1 MTFQLH
7 RLLSI
12 SPSRKLSSSSRISII
27 QRMLQRRNRGRIRNA
42 IRALFSDIRVGSNG
56 GLAVNR
62 QSSKDRNFAA
72 NSLSY
77 RYLVGESYRRQLAYE
92 GLEQRQLLAVVTWD
106 GGGTDNNWTTAA
118 NWVGDVAPQA
128 NDDIVFP
135 VNASRKTNT
144 NNFAAGTDF
153 GTIKIEGVDYAIS
166 GNQID
171 LVKNIEVLQS
181 NNSLS
186 IPLKLL
192 GSAPEIKLSP
202 FTLSGS
208 NTFTASGAIDLNGKR
223 LKITKDASTTIMLS
237 GTISGSSGLDFF
249 GDGTAV
255 LSGNNTYTNTTIVN
269 AGTLALRHAQALGPA
284 SGSVGDST
292 TINGGATLRLENNIT
307 VREQLSTGTGHVYFE
322 SVGNNTLL
330 EEVRPSGTLHL
341 RPSSSSSLRI
351 DGKVDTFG
359 SGEAIYIENGGK
371 VILTHSQNKTNDLR
385 VIDSSELQ
393 LLGELQVNGSTEIWG
408 TLSGNGTLKS
418 TSNHYQTKLFNA
430 ILNPGIDST
439 AGKITVANLA
449 LSSASTTAI
458 YINGTS
464 AGSNHDQVSVSGS
477 VTIAGTLVVTRGTT
491 NLNTNSTVTI
501 FANDGNDAI
510 SGTFFSYPEGSIVT
524 VDNEFFRISYVGG
537 DGNDVTLTKIAV
549 ATWDGK
555 PDGSGNSP
563 NANWATAANW
573 VGDTVPAA
581 GAVLVF
587 PDTASQ
593 KTSVNNLANNTTF
606 SHVIITGEG
615 FTLSGNPIQ
624 LSGGLESH
632 NQGNF
637 FNLDVKQTKATSILN
652 RADLVFQG
660 NGSAL
665 FTVGGKYDLNGFDLN
680 IFNNANSS
688 DVRIDGVISDSG
700 NNAGNVT
707 STGQGKTTFT
717 AANTYRGVTKVPVGI
732 LSITHS
738 QALGTGDGTAATGTE
753 LGDWA
758 TLDLKNN
765 IQVVNEFLAT
775 SIADLNGSMAIQSE
789 GNNRWSGKL
798 KPSSSF
804 HIYSASDGILQFD
817 QDNELNPGS
826 MLFVNGGGKTILGGS
841 TYLFNSV
848 SVSGSGTVLEVNG
861 TINSAININDGASL
875 TGSGTLGEVTV
886 LNGASISPGSS
897 FGTLTVSKLNL
908 NPNSTLNID
917 IGGINQGNN
926 YDWLQVTGVAAL
938 NGKLVVTTQGATIQ
952 REDLYQFLTYA
963 SATGDFSEKQIPT
976 VNGQAIGLLS
986 KTSTAYELSGRFL
999 IVTNVNDSGEGSLRD
1014 AITRANSFQG
1024 QDDVFFALPSG
1035 SNQVIHLTTSLPE
1048 ISDSIRMDA
1057 RVELAGK
1064 LLPGIALNGN
1074 AINGN
1079 SVGLLLSG
1087 SNSLIAGF
1095 AIGGFYHALQLTGD
1109 NNDVFG
1115 NFIGLDLTENPLANT
1130 HGIVISGKNNR
1141 VGSGTDGEGNVISG
1155 NDKTGD
1161 SAGVLITGTN
1171 ATGNRVQGNRIGTN
1185 KAGSAAIRN
1194 SQGVAVKNGATQ
1206 NIVGTDGDGTTDAAE
1221 GNLISGNG
1229 WGVNIEHGTTQ
1240 NNRIAGN
1247 WIGLHSN
1254 GTSAIANTLGG
1265 IVVSGSNNLIGTN
1278 GDGVSDT
1285 LERNI
1290 ISGNSNVGVRLSFG
1304 DGTRIAGNYIGTTPQ
1319 GDASL
1324 GNPTGV
1330 LIVGAS
1336 NSVVGTNGDA
1346 TGDAVEGNLI
1356 SGNSL
1361 RGIHIGQVSGT
1372 EGTVIAGNLIGT
1384 NAAGTA
1390 ALANQG
1396 GGILLD
1402 AFAKQT
1408 RVGSNSNGVSDDLE
1422 RNIISGNSATGL
1434 VIEADNFIVAGNYV
1448 GTNVTGNAAIGNQ
1461 GNGITIS
1468 NAKNGIIGTDGSN
1481 DGFNA
1486 SERNVISGNSGS
1498 GIEISGSNSS
1508 GTSVSGN
1515 FIGLDAAGGQDLGN
1529 AKFGVAIIDA
1539 PAVTIGGNSILLTNT
1554 ISGNDKGGVAV
1565 VGQASSNVTIQGNNI
1580 GTNAGGTAAVAN
1592 QQFGLFIGD
1601 GDLIAITNTTAA
1613 QNVIVG
1619 GTSELARNV
1628 IAGNSGPGVWVAG
1641 TGADGNIIIGN
1652 HIGLQRTGTAAIG
1665 NTAQGILVASGAKQT
1680 RIGTDGD
1687 GTNDSAEGNLISGN
1701 LEQGIYVNNNTTT
1714 DTVIAGNRI
1723 GTDISGTLDLGNTS
1737 QGILVVLAK
1746 NTRIGTDG
1754 SNDSFNASEG
1764 NLISGNNSQ
1773 GIYFDYAAD
1782 SIIAGNIIGLQING
1796 DTTLANSHTG
1806 IAIDRSTSIRV
1817 GTNGDNVA
1825 DSLERN
1831 IVSGNGFHGIHVWG
1845 SSTNVVVA
1853 GNLVGTNSSG
1863 TAIRSNAQVG
1873 VAAGGTNM
1881 RIGALLDGVDEA
1893 NERNIISGNHT
1904 GIFSGG
1910 TNTLISGNYVG
1921 TDITGKIDLG
1931 NSFWGIRFEGA
1942 SSNLVKGNVISGNNR
1957 HGIET
1962 AISTN
1967 NKFQGNIIGLNVTG
1981 DAPLGNSER
1990 GIHISGDTGTIIGTD
2005 GDGIDDATEGNIISA
2020 NGWYGIVVT
2029 ASSSNTRIAGNKIGT
2044 NAEGTLAMGNAS
2056 QGIFISASTGTI
2068 IGTNGDGQSDNLE
2081 GNLISGNQVQG
2092 IEADSANVKSLTIA
2106 GNLIGT
2112 TANGLGRLPNIGNG
2126 IKFTNVANAV
2136 IGGPLPAQRNIISG
2150 NNAAGL
2156 LLYGS
2161 ESNTISNNVFGLDK
2175 NANEVIK
2182 NNTYGIQVEVY
2193 ASNNIINNN
2202 VVSGNNQ
2209 GILIKSSGYNTMTG
2223 NIVGLAGDG
2232 FTARPNTVY
2241 GIGLVGGSCDFNR
2254 IGTNGDG
2261 SNDAAERNVIAGNG
2275 QYNLYLDFA
2284 FDTTIAG
2291 NYIGLSSDG
2300 KNTYANSATIAGVY
2314 LNNTTNTRIGTD
2326 GSNDQ
2331 FNEAERNYIAG
2342 SAGAGISITGSD
2354 PNNPYRNNDTVIAG
2368 NIIGLSV
2375 DGAVASNLGRGIS
2388 VTGNSINTRIGS
2400 DFNGSY
2406 DSLERNTISGNQDDG
2421 IYLSGSGVKDTKI
2434 RGNFIG
2440 TSIDGTAARG
2450 NKSRGIYVEQAPAV
2464 FISGNVVSGNE
2475 SYGITVSNANGTQI
2489 VGNMIGTTGD
2499 GNAPVPNTR
2508 DGIYILNGADQTT
2521 IGGTTQAARN
2531 IIAYGASSGIVFSG
2545 AGSQGSTVLGN
2556 YIGTNASGSADAGNT
2571 KLGILVEN
2579 SPSITVGGTAAG
2591 SYNVISGNNAGGV
2604 AFVGGLTTSGK
2615 VEGNYIGT
2623 DATVSNAIGNS
2634 SFGIFV
2640 GDSSLLGLPDTGSAK
2655 NVTIGGS
2662 AVASRNI
2669 ISGNAGPGVWLAGAT
2684 STGNIVSGNYI
2695 GTNLA
2700 GNAAIPN
2707 DLGILISNR
2716 ANSNII
2722 GGTTSGTRNLIS
2734 GNSGIGVRV
2743 IDSESINNTIR
2754 GNWIGINAAGNQALS
2769 NGSYGIAVGLGA
2781 SATSILE
2788 NTVSGNLLGG
2798 IFLGSST
2805 SANTLK
2811 GNLIGTD
2818 PAVTKA
2824 LGNGSVEIAAFGISI
2839 SGSTGN
2845 TIGGEAAADRNII
2858 AGNYGNGLEI
2868 TGNSSNNIVIGN
2880 SFGTNTSGT
2889 ATLPNTAN
2897 GIFMEGNNV
2906 NNNQIGGNNAAQ
2918 GNLLFFNLLAG
2929 IRLVGTTSG
2938 TAAGNSFNFNVFNGN
2953 GSLAIDTG
2961 ETGPTK
2967 NDSQDVDGVPN
2978 APVIATAYI
2987 TAAGKLIIEGYSRP
3001 GKTIQFYTTSQ
3012 FSNGRGQGNK
3022 RLYSLVEGS
3031 ANDLNSGTSSYDYPD
3046 VGSDAVANLFRFEV
3060 TLGAT
3065 PAVSVGDLITAV
3077 AVGSTSEFGNIVVV
3091 SEEGSNQAPVVSLA
3105 EQSVTVKTG
3114 QAMTL
3119 AGSFID
3125 LDSTNW
3131 SATVNYGDGSQT
3143 ENLELSP
3150 QRTFTLNHVFR
3161 RATATNTPRQ
3171 VLVTV
3176 TDDSGMQ
3183 GTAIV
3188 NVTVLNEAP
3197 VITTSTLVFEK
3208 TVNEGGVMT
3217 LSGAFTD
3224 TGTEE
3229 THTVVIQWGDGTT
3242 SSLPIAAGVS
3252 TFQTTHVY
3260 ADDNPTRTS
3269 KDTYNFEVTVSDEGG
3284 LSHSVSDLTITE
3296 VSNVRPYDFSID
3308 TSALSNNGNGVPTV
3322 AEGTLFTLTGVFKD
3336 PGLQD
3341 SHEVIVNWG
3350 DGTPLEKISLPSVS
3364 NQTLTRTFNLS
3375 HIYANNPLAPL
3386 TNYEVS
3392 FELVDDDEPTTPRL
3406 LTQLIAVTNVVPTL
3420 NTLSLANA
3428 SIDENGIASLS
3439 INFSDPGIND
3449 THQVIIDWG
3458 DGSEPESI
3466 TTLAGTR
3473 SLTGITHLYRD
3484 NNTGGAPYNIVVK
3497 IADNDMPA
3505 NTFASSSI
3513 SLNVANKA
3521 PTFNEAVQL
3530 YVKDAAGQWTAVSAG
3545 TAINEGDQVRI
3556 TGSFSDVSELD
3567 THTVMVRWAAGE
3579 ITEANVN
3586 AKLRTFE
3593 AIYTYRDDY
3602 APGTAFDVETITIT
3616 LTDDDGGSAS
3626 TTSSVRVNNVAPS
3639 GLFVPKS
3646 NSTTSLIQL
3655 TASIVDPGEEV
3666 FTYSWK
3672 AAKVLSPTLD
3682 QIIEQGTAK
3691 DFSVTTSLYTGYTIK
3706 VTMYVADDD
3715 LGTYTYVST
3724 LLAGTD
3730 SDDNLSIN
3738 SSNFAAGTSNLTI
3751 VSFAGSDTLNATSLD
3766 SSKNVVLDGGDGVDY
3781 LFGGSGNDTFILRS
3795 GNDQANYSAL
3805 SNTGVGDEG
3814 GGFLV
3819 IPNEGGNDSYILV
3832 PNSTL
3837 TIVDRSGENSLDF
3850 NRATFGIEYDLSRL
3864 SSTQFDTQEV
3874 ASGGHFIKAM
3884 GEFDGLIG
3892 SSFGDRLTGAA
3903 GALVD
3908 GGGGSDTLIA
3918 VSGSSATEPSQF
3930 FGGADAD
3937 TFVIT
3942 GSQLNYI
3949 DFSGDSGADIF
3960 TISAGTLG
3968 GIDFSGGADADIFN
3982 ITGGTLSGID
3992 FGGGADADIFNL
4004 TGNITFNTVDF
4015 SGDSGMDIFNIGGTV
4030 TGTIDFGGGADA
4042 DTFNLLNTGNVGS
4055 IDFSGDSG
4063 ADVFVIAGTVTGGID
4078 FSGGADNDI
4087 FQLTGTVS
4095 GSIDLQGDSGA
4106 DDFTISGTVLGG
4118 VDFGGGAD
4126 ADYLLIDGSI
4136 QGTLPPVGGVTGPSL
4151 RFQGDIGA
4159 DELEIRG
4166 TLSGG
4171 IDFGG
4176 GADADIFTI
4185 SGQVTG
4191 TIDFSGGADADIFTL
4206 NSSGQTGG
4214 IDFSG
4219 DSGADELI
4227 IRGTVTGGIDFGGGA
4242 DGDTLLITGSITGT
4256 LPGTGGT
4263 AGPAISFTGDS
4274 GADVLEIRSTISGGI
4289 DFGGGA
4295 DADTLLIV
4303 GTVNNGIDFAGD
4315 SGADIFELRGT
4326 ANGAIDFSGGADADI
4341 FVLNGTSIASSID
4354 FSGGADADI
4363 FLINTNATSGGIDF
4377 SGDSGSDIFEIR
4389 GTVSGSIDF
4398 GGGADADLFTIT
4410 STGTTGGINFE
4421 GDSGADEFNMRG
4433 TVTGSIDFGGGADA
4447 DLFTITGSASGGI
4460 NFEGDSGDDRLLNQ
4474 GNTLNITFLGGEGK
4488 DIFRNDTSNLTNLTF
4503 YGFESPSRLSM
4514 GDAANDGNDLFA
4526 NYGSG
4531 IGQINYIGNNG
4542 ADVLYSVGNNIGSIN
4557 FTGDSGADVFII
4569 EGTTIG
4575 TIDFSGGADA
4585 DSFSISGSQIGSIDF
4600 AGDSST
4606 TDNGDDIFVN
4616 TASGQTDSSGKPIG
4630 TLFFSGL
4637 GGNDI
4642 LRNDGEDWSEII
4654 FVAGNGSNGL
4664 QNNADD
4670 IALIAYEGGD
4680 DTDTFENN
4688 GHNVSNLVFLGN
4700 SGNDVFINDGNNAS
4714 HMIYFGGQGDDQFL
4728 NTGTNADGVQFVDES
4743 GSNRLVNTGSNAKN
4757 FYFQGGN
4764 SADTLLNKGADA
4776 DTFLLYGNAGVD
4788 RFLNDTTATEA
4799 NNIQLLDNGAIA
4811 SILWPFISSPPFTLP
4826 SIPTPVSDDTGDIFI
4841 NKGASSSNIRFEGGV
4856 GNDFLQNQAAGVTAV
4871 TYLGGAGNDN
4881 GLNTSEGSSLTN
4893 FTFQGGAGND
4903 AFQNDGTTANN
4914 LIFHGEADNDSFYQN
4929 GTYAGT
4935 IEFFAGDGTNVF
4947 VNWGSNAT
4955 TLRMTGG
4962 VGADRF
4968 QNNADNITTIDF
4980 TTGGGINALQNNG
4993 DNIST
4998 ISMTGGSD
5006 ADTLINIGNYVTFI
5020 DFTGQA
5026 GPDSLI
5032 NSGNVL
5038 GGTAVAGT
5046 ANTGINFTGGAGQD
5060 ALRTQGVGLT
5070 TLNFIGG
5077 GDGDSLIYNTVS
5089 GGTINYDAGTEND
5102 GFIFR
5107 GNATSIDVNLGA
5119 GNDRVA
5125 YLGEVTT
5132 GDGTSPNVLITGG
5145 DGDDNYEFSR
5155 YPKGYLQLTELYGGA
5170 TDNSRDS
5177 LSFSFYLNGGIT
5189 LDLSS
5194 TTKQQLGADSQFWIQ
5209 FPSNSVM
5216 GIENVTGTGFDDT
5229 LLGNDRPNTLSG
5241 AAYATN
5247 KPTNPVAQNRATQW
5261 VYLDFT
5267 SQTNLTADENEYV
5280 YTAEDK
5286 LAVIQGLRKAYYGTK
5301 SDGTIREFSDPDRW
5315 FNVRFAS
5322 SLSDIPSD
5330 VTEYVTIRFNET
5342 PPNGYAGGLASEI
5355 DYGNLNMSGVA
5366 VVQIHGLLGGT
5377 ALPPVL
5383 SVDGSGISG
5392 DFLNPSGDGA
5402 LTFLDKNPENTVANF
5417 IALSVK
5423 VSAHELGHLLGLR
5436 HYDAF
5441 GPIGS
5446 GVHSPPGSASFNPDY
5461 SGVSEAY
5468 ETFQHLISS
5477 PASVGSDRNN
5487 DIGNLFFGER
5497 EAIKLAFVMSDTN
5510 VTRTAESPFTKS
5522 TLQTAQPLAWSTIT
5536 VPNTLSLGVNANQN
5550 LYAETL
5556 SLTGKIEL
5564 ASDGK
5569 SEKDFYSFA
5578 GKAGDMLSFEVGS
5591 RALRRYT
5598 NPGDLSNLSPSSST
5612 HNTDSYIDSTIRI
5625 YDSLG
5630 NLIPYYTTTA
5640 YNDDEFEST
5649 DSILLDLVLPS
5660 DDTYRIEVGTFTDTD
5675 IGNYELFAYRFKR
5688 ENKTDGTNTLLG
5700 RGGADSLN
5708 GSPTD
5713 NYNIYFPT
5721 GALPSNAQSTETTT
5735 YTANIPFVDA
5745 GGYSWQALVE
5755 YGDGSSET
5763 ITGITPS
5770 TGISLSHA
5778 YGQNGAYTLKITL
5791 SNDDNRSVVG
5801 QFTVTVAN
5809 VAPTASID
5817 VTGKLEGSATIVTM
5831 TGSDTAADIAAG
5843 LRYKISTSQSS
5854 RDAATYSSS
5863 SSSNSASIVFADNGT
5878 YTVYMRVIDA
5888 DGGYT
5893 DYDRQV
5899 TVDNVAPTVVIKSVS
5914 TPRNVG
5920 KPITITAEGTDPAN
5934 QNDVLTYYFE
5944 VTRSGSI
5951 VSSGSGSAATHAFT
5965 PGAAGSYLVSVY
5977 ATDEDGG
5984 TSTTASSSFDVTLE
5998 EILLDVT
6005 PPQDGYS
6012 GVAGQLRNFEFSA
6025 SSLNS
6030 TSYSFVVDWKDGSA
6044 FESFQ
6049 TTAANQKITIGHRFL
6064 NRGAFRPTVTVTDS
6078 QQRTKSLTMN
6088 ELTILAYE
6096 TQGSVLAI
6104 GASDGGSEN
6113 DAIIVEAQTTAN
6125 KFMVIVNNNFLSN
6138 LPLDAT
6144 GTVLIYGGAGTDSLS
6159 MRGTF
6164 GADQFRVTATDIV
6177 LNTQWPIRGDSIE
6190 SRELLAQ
6197 GGNDQITVAEFT
6209 TITLNGGTGTDTLI
6223 GPDLNVNWDVRE
6235 SGGGILLGIGNFT
6248 GFENLTGG
6256 NAMDRFIIRSTG
6268 QVPGTL
6274 DGGAG
6279 ENVLDYSLISTG
6291 ASLNLSAANPTGT
6304 NVSRLADSF
6313 TIAVG
6318 GSGADNLIGS
6328 ATRSMILIGNAGA
6341 DRLTGGAGA
6350 DILIGG
6356 TGADPSI
6363 NGGAGQDIVVGG
6375 RISFDSDYNGLLSVR
6390 NEWIRTDAAYTTKV
6404 DRLLGLTGGG
6414 LNGSYVLQTSPQNTL
6429 PDDSAVDTVF
6439 GGTDLDWFIAAV
6451 ADVTSDFVSGV
6462 ERKTLPKRSTW

>member
-1 MTFQLH
+1 
-7 RLLSI
+7 
-12 SPSRKLSSSSRISII
+12 
-27 QRMLQRRNRGRIRNA
+27 
-42 IRALFSDIRVGSNG
+42 
-56 GLAVNR
+56 
-62 QSSKDRNFAA
+62 
-72 NSLSY
+72 
-77 RYLVGESYRRQLAYE
+77 
-92 GLEQRQLLAVVTWD
+92 
-106 GGGTDNNWTTAA
+106 
-118 NWVGDVAPQA
+118 
-128 NDDIVFP
+128 
-135 VNASRKTNT
+135 
-144 NNFAAGTDF
+144 
-153 GTIKIEGVDYAIS
+153 
-166 GNQID
+166 
-171 LVKNIEVLQS
+171 
-181 NNSLS
+181 
-186 IPLKLL
+186 
-192 GSAPEIKLSP
+192 
-202 FTLSGS
+202 
-208 NTFTASGAIDLNGKR
+208 
-223 LKITKDASTTIMLS
+223 
-237 GTISGSSGLDFF
+237 
-249 GDGTAV
+249 
-255 LSGNNTYTNTTIVN
+255 
-269 AGTLALRHAQALGPA
+269 
-284 SGSVGDST
+284 
-292 TINGGATLRLENNIT
+292 
-307 VREQLSTGTGHVYFE
+307 
-322 SVGNNTLL
+322 
-330 EEVRPSGTLHL
+330 
-341 RPSSSSSLRI
+341 
-351 DGKVDTFG
+351 
-359 SGEAIYIENGGK
+359 
-371 VILTHSQNKTNDLR
+371 
-385 VIDSSELQ
+385 
-393 LLGELQVNGSTEIWG
+393 
-408 TLSGNGTLKS
+408 
-418 TSNHYQTKLFNA
+418 
-430 ILNPGIDST
+430 
-439 AGKITVANLA
+439 
-449 LSSASTTAI
+449 
-458 YINGTS
+458 
-464 AGSNHDQVSVSGS
+464 
-477 VTIAGTLVVTRGTT
+477 
-491 NLNTNSTVTI
+491 
-501 FANDGNDAI
+501 
-510 SGTFFSYPEGSIVT
+510 
-524 VDNEFFRISYVGG
+524 
-537 DGNDVTLTKIAV
+537 VTLTKIAV

-637 FNLDVKQTKATSILN
+637 FNLDVRQTQATSILN

-1155 NDKTGD
+1155 NDKIGD

-1185 KAGSAAIRN
+1185 KAGSAAVKN
-1194 SQGVAVKNGATQ
+1194 SQGVAIKDNATQ
-1206 NIVGTDGDGTTDAAE
+1206 NIVGTDGDGTADSTE
-1221 GNLISGNG
+1221 RNLISGNG
-1229 WGVNIEHGTTQ
+1229 WGVNIEHGGTQ

-1247 WIGLHSN
+1247 WIGLDN
-1254 GTSAIANTLGG
+1254 DGTGAIPNTLGG
-1265 IVVSGSNNLIGTN
+1265 VVVSGSNNLIGTN
-1278 GDGVSDT
+1278 GDGNSDQLERNVISGNAEAGIRISFGTGTRIAGNYIGITAAGTAKLGNNTGIAVTGATGAIIGTNSDTLGDSAEGNVISGNSLRGILITGSGSDGAIIAGNFIGTDPSGTVGLGNSGNGIAIIGANQVRIGTDGSDDAFNALERNVVSNNGQAGIEITGGTNISIAGNIIGLKSDGTTPLGNALEGILIGGGSGVVIGTDGNNVRDTDERNIVSGNSYAGISIYGPSSNIVVAGNYIGTDSQGTVARGNGTKGVEISGTSTNIRIGSLNDGVNEANERNVISGNNRAGISTLVNGTVISGNYLGTDVSGTADLGNKENGIFVLGAVNTTIRGNIISGNDLTGIDVASSNSTIIQGNTIGLNAAGTAKIANTGRGIDVRGGTGNVIGTDGNGTNDSNEGNVISGNSESGIRVYDNANTTRIAGNRIGTDSAGSTAIANSADGIRIETSQSTLVGTNGDGTSDT

-1290 ISGNSNVGVRLSFG
+1290 ISGNTGNGITGDSAGVKSLV
-1304 DGTRIAGNYIGTTPQ
+1304 IAGNYIGT
-1319 GDASL
+1319 SL
-1324 GNPTGV
+1324 
-1330 LIVGAS
+1330 
-1336 NSVVGTNGDA
+1336 NGLA
-1346 TGDAVEGNLI
+1346 
-1356 SGNSL
+1356 
-1361 RGIHIGQVSGT
+1361 R
-1372 EGTVIAGNLIGT
+1372 
-1384 NAAGTA
+1384 TA
-1390 ALANQG
+1390 N
-1396 GGILLD
+1396 
-1402 AFAKQT
+1402 
-1408 RVGSNSNGVSDDLE
+1408 E
-1422 RNIISGNSATGL
+1422 
-1434 VIEADNFIVAGNYV
+1434 
-1448 GTNVTGNAAIGNQ
+1448 
-1461 GNGITIS
+1461 
-1468 NAKNGIIGTDGSN
+1468 
-1481 DGFNA
+1481 
-1486 SERNVISGNSGS
+1486 GS
-1498 GIEISGSNSS
+1498 GIALA
-1508 GTSVSGN
+1508 SVS
-1515 FIGLDAAGGQDLGN
+1515 N
-1529 AKFGVAIIDA
+1529 AV
-1539 PAVTIGGNSILLTNT
+1539 IGGTL
-1554 ISGNDKGGVAV
+1554 AV
-1565 VGQASSNVTIQGNNI
+1565 Q
-1580 GTNAGGTAAVAN
+1580 
-1592 QQFGLFIGD
+1592 
-1601 GDLIAITNTTAA
+1601 
-1613 QNVIVG
+1613 
-1619 GTSELARNV
+1619 
-1628 IAGNSGPGVWVAG
+1628 
-1641 TGADGNIIIGN
+1641 
-1652 HIGLQRTGTAAIG
+1652 
-1665 NTAQGILVASGAKQT
+1665 
-1680 RIGTDGD
+1680 
-1687 GTNDSAEGNLISGN
+1687 
-1701 LEQGIYVNNNTTT
+1701 
-1714 DTVIAGNRI
+1714 
-1723 GTDISGTLDLGNTS
+1723 
-1737 QGILVVLAK
+1737 
-1746 NTRIGTDG
+1746 
-1754 SNDSFNASEG
+1754 G
-1764 NLISGNNSQ
+1764 NLISGNNGDS
-1773 GIYFDYAAD
+1773 GIHLNSSPQSVIKNNIIGLNATGNNAIGHPNYGIRNHFSDNTEISNNNISGNGIGMLLRSSTDVTIAGNFIGLSPDGFNSIPNTYSGISAQYCHRLVIGTRGLDASTSNGNYIAGNGYHQIRLDLCTQNVIAGNSIGVGVNGQAVIGGITEGSIKPHGILAVSSTDLRIGTDGSADGFNATESNVIGGNAKSGIHLAGTVAAPD
-1782 SIIAGNIIGLQING
+1782 LRTIIAGNYIGVTTTGEKRANNIGIWLSENNKSTLIGTNDDGNYDALESNVVSGNTGNGIELSTASDIVIAGNIIGLKPDGQTVQGNG
-1796 DTTLANSHTG
+1796 QDG
-1806 IAIDRSTSIRV
+1806 ISIGSSTSIRV
-1817 GTNGDNVA
+1817 GTDGDNVS
-1825 DSLERN
+1825 DSIEKN
-1831 IVSGNGFHGIHVWG
+1831 VVSGNAQAGINIWG
-1845 SSTNVVVA
+1845 SSSNVVVA
-1853 GNLVGTNSSG
+1853 GNMVGTNSNGSVV
-1863 TAIRSNAQVG
+1863 RSNSQTGIAVT
-1873 VAAGGTNM
+1873 GTSQNI
-1881 RIGALLDGVDEA
+1881 RIGALADGVNEA
-1893 NERNIISGNHT
+1893 NERNIVSGNHT
-1904 GIFSGG
+1904 GIFSGAKDV
-1910 TNTLISGNYVG
+1910 TISGNYVG
-1921 TDITGKIDLG
+1921 TDATGQIDLG

-1942 SSNLVKGNVISGNNR
+1942 NNNLVRNNVISGNNR

-1962 AISTN
+1962 SISTST
-1967 NKFQGNIIGLNVTG
+1967 KIQGNIIGLTATG
-1981 DAPLGNSER
+1981 NAALGNSER
-1990 GIHISGDTGTIIGTD
+1990 GIDVRGDNGTIIGTD
-2005 GDGIDDATEGNIISA
+2005 GDGTDDATEGNIISA

-2056 QGIFISASTGTI
+2056 QGIFISESTGTI

-2161 ESNTISNNVFGLDK
+2161 ELNTISNNVFGLDK

-2314 LNNTTNTRIGTD
+2314 LNNTTNTRIGTNS
-2326 GSNDQ
+2326 SNDQ

-2368 NIIGLSV
+2368 NIIGLSI

-2545 AGSQGSTVLGN
+2545 TGSQGSTVLGN

-2571 KLGILVEN
+2571 KFGILVEN

-2824 LGNGSVEIAAFGISI
+2824 IGNGSVEIAAFGISI
-2839 SGSTGN
+2839 SGSNGN

-3031 ANDLNSGTSSYDYPD
+3031 ANDLNPGTSSYDYPD
-3046 VGSDAVANLFRFEV
+3046 VGSDAVANLFSFEV
-3060 TLGAT
+3060 NLGAT

-3336 PGLQD
+3336 PGLKD

-3567 THTVMVRWAAGE
+3567 THTVMIQWAAGE

-3850 NRATFGIEYDLSRL
+3850 NRASFGIEYDLSRL
-3864 SSTQFDTQEV
+3864 NSLQFDTQEV

-3892 SSFGDRLTGAA
+3892 SNFGDRLTGAA
-3903 GALVD
+3903 GASVF
-3908 GGGGSDTLIA
+3908 GGGGADTLIA
-3918 VSGSSATEPSQF
+3918 VSGSSAIEPSQF

-4166 TLSGG
+4166 TISGG

-4206 NSSGQTGG
+4206 NSGGQTGG

-4256 LPGTGGT
+4256 LPGSGGT

-4341 FVLNGTSIASSID
+4341 FVLNGTARASAID

-4447 DLFTITGSASGGI
+4447 DLFTITGTASGGI

-4856 GNDFLQNQAAGVTAV
+4856 GNDFFQNQAAGVTAV

-5899 TVDNVAPTVVIKSVS
+5899 TVDNVAPTVVVKSVS

-5998 EILLDVT
+5998 EILLEVT
-6005 PPQDGYS
+6005 PPQDGYY

-6044 FESFQ
+6044 LESFQ

-6164 GADQFRVTATDIV
+6164 GADQFRVTTTDIV

-6279 ENVLDYSLISTG
+6279 ENVLDYSIATSAIVVDFSSSPRK
-6291 ASLNLSAANPTGT
+6291 ASL
-6304 NVSRLADSF
+6304 VSNITDSF
-6313 TIAVG
+6313 SLLIGGSTNDSLIGSPTRPMLIVG
-6318 GSGADNLIGS
+6318 GSGNDTITGGS
-6328 ATRSMILIGNAGA
+6328 AY
-6341 DRLTGGAGA
+6341 

-6356 TGADPSI
+6356 LGIDTMRG
-6363 NGGAGQDIVVGG
+6363 NAGQDVLIGG
-6375 RISFDSDYNGLLSVR
+6375 RITFDTDLNALLSIFR
-6390 NEWIRTDAAYTTKV
+6390 EWTRQDNNYANRFS
-6404 DRLLGLTGGG
+6404 DRVNNLSGATSGG
-6414 LNGSYVLQTSPQNTL
+6414 LNAPYFLTTTGSRTVL
-6429 PDDSAVDTVF
+6429 DDRAADILF
-6439 GGTDLDWFIAAV
+6439 GNENADWFLSLSTEIR
-6451 ADVTSDFVSGV
+6451 DFNVS
-6462 ERKTLPKRSTW
+6462 EDRRNF